1 MKCPRFLNGGKKVKP
16 IKPYKM
22 NEVINYVERI
32 FKSYDISFINL
43 NAHRTKMLL
52 LESSDPERLRKH
64 LKERYDKE
72 INLEEAKELEILLLT
87 YQYIS
92 SN

>member
-1 MKCPRFLNGGKKVKP
+1 
-16 IKPYKM
+16 M
-22 NEVINYVERI
+22 NEVISHVERI
-32 FKSYDISFINL
+32 FKSYDISFVNL
-43 NAHRTKMLL
+43 TAYRTKMLL
-52 LESSDPERLRKH
+52 LESSNPERLRKH
-64 LKERYDKE
+64 LKEQYDKE